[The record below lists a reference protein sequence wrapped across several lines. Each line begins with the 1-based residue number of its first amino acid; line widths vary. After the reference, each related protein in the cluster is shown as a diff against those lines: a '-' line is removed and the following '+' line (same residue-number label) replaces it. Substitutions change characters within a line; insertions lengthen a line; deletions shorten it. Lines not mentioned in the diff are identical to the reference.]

1 MTGIDK
7 DLAGR
12 VAIITGAGRNIGRA
26 IALALAD
33 AGASVV
39 VNGLRNAEV
48 VDGVVR
54 EIEAR
59 GGTALAAMAD
69 VADEAAV
76 ARMIAAAVERLGR
89 IDIVVNNAAGRPEQ
103 PIESMSLADWR
114 GVLATILDGAF
125 LVAKTTLPHL
135 KQSGAGAIVN
145 IGGVSGHIGT
155 KHRAHVV
162 TAKAGLV
169 GLTKALAHDL
179 APDAITVNCV
189 VPGLIATARD
199 PSRQLPH
206 HHSVSRTL
214 IGRLGTSDDIA
225 AAVRFLAGPQARYI
239 TGQTLH
245 VNGGMYLG

>member
-1 MTGIDK
+1 MGELD
-7 DLAGR
+7 GR
-12 VAIITGAGRNIGRA
+12 VAIVTGAGRNIGRA

-33 AGASVV
+33 AGAAVV
-39 VNGLRNAEV
+39 VNGRANREA

-54 EIEAR
+54 EIEA
-59 GGTALAAMAD
+59 GGGAALAAMAD

-76 ARMIAAAVERLGR
+76 ERMAAAAAERFGR
-89 IDIVVNNAAGRPEQ
+89 IDILVNNAAGRPERRL
-103 PIESMSLADWR
+103 EDLTLADWR

-125 LVAKTTLPHL
+125 LAVKAALPRL
-135 KQSGAGAIVN
+135 KASGVGAVVN
-145 IGGVSGHIGT
+145 IGGVSGHAGS

-162 TAKAGLV
+162 TAKAGLI
-169 GLTKALAHDL
+169 GLTKALAHEL
-179 APDAITVNCV
+179 AEHNVTANCV

-199 PSRQLPH
+199 PAAQLPH

-214 IGRLGTSDDIA
+214 AGRLGSPEEIA

-245 VNGGMYLG
+245 VNGGVYLG